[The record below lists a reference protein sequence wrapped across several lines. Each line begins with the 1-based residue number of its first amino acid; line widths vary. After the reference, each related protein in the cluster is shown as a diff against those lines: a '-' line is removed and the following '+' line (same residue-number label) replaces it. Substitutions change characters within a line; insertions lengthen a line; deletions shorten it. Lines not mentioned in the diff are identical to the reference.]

1 LSSCEDCGLKT
12 ETKILRYF
20 GQFMSPPTLK
30 CLFHDRIPLTD
41 KLLQPTK
48 MTTTTEKLKLAE
60 SVRKACLENLQRSY
74 EQAGISGLCH
84 EGRWEYALDVLR
96 NLSMENLLK
105 DISRPHRP
113 SRRTP

>member
-1 LSSCEDCGLKT
+1 MA

-20 GQFMSPPTLK
+20 GQFISPPALK
-30 CLFHDRIPLTD
+30 CLFRDRIPLTE

-48 MTTTTEKLKLAE
+48 MTTTTKELKLAE

-74 EQAGISGLCH
+74 EEAGISGLCH

>member
-1 LSSCEDCGLKT
+1 
-12 ETKILRYF
+12 
-20 GQFMSPPTLK
+20 MS
-30 CLFHDRIPLTD
+30 FRDRMPLIE

-48 MTTTTEKLKLAE
+48 MPPTTKERKLAE

-74 EQAGISGLCH
+74 EEAGISGLCH

-105 DISRPHRP
+105 DYQSPATAEP
-113 SRRTP
+113 SHPAACGLDVPLTGH

>member
-1 LSSCEDCGLKT
+1 
-12 ETKILRYF
+12 
-20 GQFMSPPTLK
+20 MSPPTLK

-74 EQAGISGLCH
+74 EEAGISGLCH

-105 DISRPHRP
+105 DIRRPHRP